1 MQSRITTIISA
12 ISAISAIGMAATT
25 LVVSA
30 PTLSAQSTNPA
41 TSATTSPAARS
52 ATSPAAGSA
61 TRNGAQVPAAN
72 QTAPDAP
79 ALSSTAVPGRQS
91 WFSDRRDYHLGDIVT
106 VLVDEY
112 TLTSLDKEVNATDN
126 RQRTLS
132 FGINTPSSN
141 KSFGINSNNGNQSQN
156 SGLDARTNRLTT
168 DMSARVVAIGP
179 NGVMQ
184 LKGTKVIKVE
194 ESKVNLVLTGWVR
207 VQDVSPDNSIQS
219 FRMADANL
227 DYQAEGPLGKAKS
240 GIIGR
245 LLGAFWP

>member
-1 MQSRITTIISA
+1 MKNRLSSMV
-12 ISAISAIGMAATT
+12 GGAATAT
-25 LVVSA
+25 LVTAFALGAQA
-30 PTLSAQSTNPA
+30 PKPAPKNSAQGQVAAQAAPA
-41 TSATTSPAARS
+41 TPPLTS
-52 ATSPAAGSA
+52 TS
-61 TRNGAQVPAAN
+61 
-72 QTAPDAP
+72 
-79 ALSSTAVPGRQS
+79 VPGRQS
-91 WFSDRRDYHLGDIVT
+91 WFSDRRDFHLGDIVT

-126 RQRTLS
+126 RQRTLGL
-132 FGINTPSSN
+132 GITTPSSS
-141 KSFGINSNNGNQSQN
+141 KSFGINSNNNNQSQN

-184 LKGTKVIKVE
+184 LKGTKVINVE
-194 ESKVNLVLTGWVR
+194 ESKVNLTLTGWVR
-207 VQDVSPDNSIQS
+207 VQDVAPDNSIQS

>member
-1 MQSRITTIISA
+1 MNRYQLAGVMSVAVAAMFATNTA
-12 ISAISAIGMAATT
+12 TAQTPAAPPAAT
-25 LVVSA
+25 A
-30 PTLSAQSTNPA
+30 P
-41 TSATTSPAARS
+41 
-52 ATSPAAGSA
+52 AGTA
-61 TRNGAQVPAAN
+61 GN
-72 QTAPDAP
+72 QTAQTTQSAQP
-79 ALSSTAVPGRQS
+79 LTSTAVPGRQS
-91 WFSDRRDYHLGDIVT
+91 WLSDRRDFHIGDIVT

-112 TLTSLDKEVNATDN
+112 TLTSLDKEVNATED
-126 RQRTLS
+126 RQRSL
-132 FGINTPSSN
+132 GLGVNTPTSN
-141 KSFGINSNNGNQSQN
+141 KTYGINSNSGNQSRN

-168 DMSARVVAIGP
+168 DMSARVIAIAP

-194 ESKVNLVLTGWVR
+194 ESKVNLTLTGWVR
-207 VQDVSPDNSIQS
+207 VQDVAADNSVQS

>member
-1 MQSRITTIISA
+1 MSVAVAAMFATNTATAQTPA
-12 ISAISAIGMAATT
+12 APPAAT
-25 LVVSA
+25 A
-30 PTLSAQSTNPA
+30 P
-41 TSATTSPAARS
+41 
-52 ATSPAAGSA
+52 AGTA
-61 TRNGAQVPAAN
+61 GN
-72 QTAPDAP
+72 QTAQTTQSAQP
-79 ALSSTAVPGRQS
+79 LTSTAVPGRQS
-91 WFSDRRDYHLGDIVT
+91 WLSDRRDFHIGDIVT

-112 TLTSLDKEVNATDN
+112 TLTSLDKEVNATED
-126 RQRTLS
+126 RQRSL
-132 FGINTPSSN
+132 GLGVNTPTSN
-141 KSFGINSNNGNQSQN
+141 KTYGINSNSGNQSRN

-168 DMSARVVAIGP
+168 DMSARVIAIAP

-194 ESKVNLVLTGWVR
+194 ESKVNLTLTGWVR
-207 VQDVSPDNSIQS
+207 VQDVAADNSVQS

>member
-1 MQSRITTIISA
+1 MQNRITNTITVI
-12 ISAISAIGMAATT
+12 AATLT
-25 LVVSA
+25 VGASSLG
-30 PTLSAQSTNPA
+30 AQA
-41 TSATTSPAARS
+41 TSAATGATTPAA
-52 ATSPAAGSA
+52 SPA
-61 TRNGAQVPAAN
+61 TRNGAQAPAKG
-72 QTAPDAP
+72 QTAQATQQDTP
-79 ALSSTAVPGRQS
+79 ALTSTAVPGRQS
-91 WFSDRRDYHLGDIVT
+91 WLSDRRDYHLGDIVT

-126 RQRTLS
+126 RQRTLG

-179 NGVMQ
+179 GGVMQ
-184 LKGTKVIKVE
+184 LKGTKMIKVE
-194 ESKVNLVLTGWVR
+194 ESKVSLVLTGWVR
-207 VQDVSPDNSIQS
+207 VQDVAPDNSIQS

-227 DYQAEGPLGKAKS
+227 EYQAEGPLGKAKS

>member
-1 MQSRITTIISA
+1 MSVAAAAMFATNTATAQTPA
-12 ISAISAIGMAATT
+12 APPAAT
-25 LVVSA
+25 A
-30 PTLSAQSTNPA
+30 P
-41 TSATTSPAARS
+41 
-52 ATSPAAGSA
+52 AGTA
-61 TRNGAQVPAAN
+61 GN
-72 QTAPDAP
+72 QTAQTAQSAQP
-79 ALSSTAVPGRQS
+79 LTSTAVPGRQS
-91 WFSDRRDYHLGDIVT
+91 WLSDRRDFHIGDIVT

-112 TLTSLDKEVNATDN
+112 TLTSLDKEVNATED
-126 RQRTLS
+126 RQRSL
-132 FGINTPSSN
+132 GLGVNTPTSN
-141 KSFGINSNNGNQSQN
+141 KTYGINSNSGNQSRN

-168 DMSARVVAIGP
+168 DMSARVIAIAP

-194 ESKVNLVLTGWVR
+194 ESKVNLTLTGWVR
-207 VQDVSPDNSIQS
+207 VQDVAADNSVQS

>member
-1 MQSRITTIISA
+1 MQNRITNTIAVIA
-12 ISAISAIGMAATT
+12 VT
-25 LVVSA
+25 LTVGAS
-30 PTLSAQSTNPA
+30 TLGAQA
-41 TSATTSPAARS
+41 TSAATGTTTG
-52 ATSPAAGSA
+52 ATA
-61 TRNGAQVPAAN
+61 GAQVPAKG
-72 QTAPDAP
+72 QTGQAAPPDTP
-79 ALSSTAVPGRQS
+79 ALTSTAVPGRQS
-91 WFSDRRDYHLGDIVT
+91 WLSDRRDYHLGDIVT

-126 RQRTLS
+126 RQRTLG

-184 LKGTKVIKVE
+184 LKGTKMIKVE
-194 ESKVNLVLTGWVR
+194 ESKVSLVLTGWVR
-207 VQDVSPDNSIQS
+207 VQDVAPDNSIQS

-227 DYQAEGPLGKAKS
+227 EYQAEGPLGKAKS

>member
-1 MQSRITTIISA
+1 MQNRITIA
-12 ISAISAIGMAATT
+12 ITAIAVTLTAGASTLVAQAAGATTGATTAATPGAT
-25 LVVSA
+25 PPTANPTTRTGA
-30 PTLSAQSTNPA
+30 PTPA
-41 TSATTSPAARS
+41 NGPTQQATPQD
-52 ATSPAAGSA
+52 G
-61 TRNGAQVPAAN
+61 
-72 QTAPDAP
+72 P
-79 ALSSTAVPGRQS
+79 ALTSTAVPGRQS
-91 WFSDRRDYHLGDIVT
+91 WLSDRRDYHLGDIVT

-126 RQRTLS
+126 RQRTLG

-184 LKGTKVIKVE
+184 LKGTKMIKVE
-194 ESKVNLVLTGWVR
+194 ESKVSLVLTGWVR
-207 VQDVSPDNSIQS
+207 VQDVAPDNSIQS

-227 DYQAEGPLGKAKS
+227 EYQAEGPLGKAKS

>member
-1 MQSRITTIISA
+1 MQNRITSTITVI
-12 ISAISAIGMAATT
+12 AATLTVGAST
-25 LVVSA
+25 LG
-30 PTLSAQSTNPA
+30 AQ
-41 TSATTSPAARS
+41 ARS
-52 ATSPAAGSA
+52 AAAGA
-61 TRNGAQVPAAN
+61 TTGATTGTQVPAKG
-72 QTAPDAP
+72 QTAPATQQDTP
-79 ALSSTAVPGRQS
+79 ALTSTAVPGRQS
-91 WFSDRRDYHLGDIVT
+91 WLSDRRDYHLGDIVT

-126 RQRTLS
+126 RQRTLG

-184 LKGTKVIKVE
+184 LKGTKMIKVE

-207 VQDVSPDNSIQS
+207 VQDVAPDNSIQS

-227 DYQAEGPLGKAKS
+227 EYQAEGPLGKAKS